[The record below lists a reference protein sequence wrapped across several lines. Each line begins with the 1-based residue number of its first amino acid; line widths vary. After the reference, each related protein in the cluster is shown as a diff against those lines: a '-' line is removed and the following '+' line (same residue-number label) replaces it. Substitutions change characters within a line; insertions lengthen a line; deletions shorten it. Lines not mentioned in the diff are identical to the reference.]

1 MPDAGSDK
9 ETRREKEGEARLG
22 EVTPIAGGLHQGPIG
37 PKGRWSK
44 KRKTEVVIRILRGE
58 PLDSLSRE
66 LGVEIYRLEEW
77 RDKALAS
84 MEAGLTRREG
94 DPIQEQLDWAMK
106 KIGEMAMENELL
118 RKRCEA
124 KESLR
129 QRRPRR

>member
-1 MPDAGSDK
+1 MPESGNEKETSKEKEAGS
-9 ETRREKEGEARLG
+9 RLG

-44 KRKTEVVIRILRGE
+44 RRKAEVVIRVLRGE
-58 PLDSLSRE
+58 PLNSLSRE
-66 LGVEIYRLEEW
+66 LGVEIYGLEEW

-84 MEAGLTRREG
+84 MEVGLTRREG
-94 DPIQEQLDWAMK
+94 DPLQEELDRAMK
-106 KIGEMAMENELL
+106 KMGELSMENELL
-118 RKRCEA
+118 RRRCEA